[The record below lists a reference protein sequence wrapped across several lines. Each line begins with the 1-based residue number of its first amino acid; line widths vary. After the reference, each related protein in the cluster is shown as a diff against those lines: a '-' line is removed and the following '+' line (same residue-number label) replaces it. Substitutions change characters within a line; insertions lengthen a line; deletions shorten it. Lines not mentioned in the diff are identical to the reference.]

1 MTAEDS
7 TPGNGESASG
17 EQESEQMRLAGRYAE
32 VHDSLRLAFMDA
44 GLAIENGEADMAL
57 VEELR
62 EELDE
67 AAAVVDELEEFVE
80 AEE

>member
-17 EQESEQMRLAGRYAE
+17 EEESEQMRLAARYAE
-32 VHDSLRLAFMDA
+32 VYDSLRFTFMEA
-44 GLAIENGEADMAL
+44 GLDIENGEADSAL

-62 EELDE
+62 EEIEE
-67 AAAVVDELEEFVE
+67 ATEAVDELAEFVE
-80 AEE
+80 EE